1 MWFYGLKFLPVV
13 INMILFFIWSLSQTC
28 DLIINTSTP
37 TNNLTSE
44 IQQCWYVYP
53 DPKETEWGG
62 WSKFEPTIFSIQR
75 LMLLFLVMHYGN
87 KYF

>member
-13 INMILFFIWSLSQTC
+13 INMVLLFMWSLSQAC
-28 DLIINTSTP
+28 DLILSNNNNNSTIE
-37 TNNLTSE
+37 T
-44 IQQCWYVYP
+44 QQCWYVYP

-62 WSKFEPTIFSIQR
+62 WSKFEPTIISIQR

-87 KYF
+87 YLSIF

>member
-13 INMILFFIWSLSQTC
+13 INMVLIFIWSLSQAC
-28 DLIINTSTP
+28 DLILNPSTA
-37 TNNLTSE
+37 NNSTLVT
-44 IQQCWYVYP
+44 QQCWYVYP

-62 WSKFEPTIFSIQR
+62 WSKYEPTIVSVQR

-87 KYF
+87 Y

>member
-13 INMILFFIWSLSQTC
+13 INMVLLFIWSLSQAC
-28 DLIINTSTP
+28 DLIISTA
-37 TNNLTSE
+37 NNNSTIE
-44 IQQCWYVYP
+44 IQKCWYVYP

-62 WSKFEPTIFSIQR
+62 WSKFEPSIISVQR

-87 KYF
+87 Y

>member
-13 INMILFFIWSLSQTC
+13 INMTLLFIWSLNQAC
-28 DLIINTSTP
+28 DLVLNPPITTNHNSTTP
-37 TNNLTSE
+37 T
-44 IQQCWYVYP
+44 QQCWYVYP

-62 WSKFEPTIFSIQR
+62 WSKFEPTIFSLQR

-87 KYF
+87 

>member
-13 INMILFFIWSLSQTC
+13 INMVLLYIWSLCQAC
-28 DLIINTSTP
+28 DLIISTA
-37 TNNLTSE
+37 NNNSTIE

-62 WSKFEPTIFSIQR
+62 WSKFEPTIISVQR

-87 KYF
+87 Y

>member
-1 MWFYGLKFLPVV
+1 MVLL
-13 INMILFFIWSLSQTC
+13 FIWSLSQAC
-28 DLIINTSTP
+28 DLILST
-37 TNNLTSE
+37 TNNNST

-62 WSKFEPTIFSIQR
+62 WSKFEPTIISVQR

-87 KYF
+87 